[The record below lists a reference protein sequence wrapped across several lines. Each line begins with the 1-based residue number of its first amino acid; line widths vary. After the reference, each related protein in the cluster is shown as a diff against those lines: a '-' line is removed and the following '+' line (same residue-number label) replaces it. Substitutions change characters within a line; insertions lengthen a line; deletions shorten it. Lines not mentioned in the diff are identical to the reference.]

1 MDPELPGVAIGAD
14 LLGLAGEVGVLAVAD
29 ITLASRDLPV
39 RAELDAVGR
48 VDVDRLDLAL

>member
-1 MDPELPGVAIGAD
+1 VDPELPGVAIGAD